1 MRRIAEQSEAYQAT
15 ITRKFQLTIPAA
27 IARRL
32 QLTRGDK
39 VMVTPTED
47 GRIRVRPVRDIIEE
61 LAGSLAPTKRKGR
74 RKGAAP

>member
-1 MRRIAEQSEAYQAT
+1 MRRDDERSRSYMAT
-15 ITRKFQLTIPAA
+15 LTRKFQLTIPAA

-47 GRIRVRPVRDIIEE
+47 GGIRVRPVRDIIEE